1 MSHNCIKDIAT
12 YVDTQKMTLY
22 FLIIGT
28 IQKMKCQGPYL
39 ICNNDR
45 IAGSQY
51 CHDHIC
57 AGMTKLGRQC
67 KKKAYKNG
75 YCNLHTHNHQ
85 HTEVVDVDNSNMQ
98 ECSICY
104 EKTVKETDSLDCK
117 HYVCKG
123 CILQMRD
130 VRCPMCRKNL
140 SGKLITEATLSIL
153 RSRKYKDTQDRLD
166 ALTQAYIQSIDNI
179 QQTYN

>member
-1 MSHNCIKDIAT
+1 
-12 YVDTQKMTLY
+12 
-22 FLIIGT
+22 
-28 IQKMKCQGPYL
+28 MKCQGPYL
-39 ICNNDR
+39 KCNNDR
-45 IAGSQY
+45 IAGSHY

-75 YCNLHTHNHQ
+75 YCNLHQ
-85 HTEVVDVDNSNMQ
+85 HTEVVDVDVDNSNMQ

-104 EKTVKETDSLDCK
+104 EKTVKETDSLNCK
-117 HYVCKG
+117 HYVCKE

-130 VRCPMCRKNL
+130 VRCPMCRQNL

-153 RSRKYKDTQDRLD
+153 RSRQYNDTQDRLN
-166 ALTQAYIQSIDNI
+166 ALTQAYIQANI
-179 QQTYN
+179 QQQTYN